1 MPTQT
6 VRGPPHLQAGVDA
19 AKPAVVAMRV
29 RRSPAQHS
37 GSSSSSGR
45 RHSSDRRPLA
55 KRGRKRTMSW
65 EERRARFDERN
76 RASMRW
82 LRQKAAG
89 ILPTAAPKTVD
100 PSVAAAPPSSSL
112 PGAPQ
117 MPPSATADAP
127 AAAAAAAEAADIAK
141 AKAKVQAYRD
151 GSKRLNALVRES
163 SHVSVA
169 PRFLDAAEQRMF
181 GRLRDGAAEYARASR
196 LLRAYKGASAE
207 ERAAKAPLELARQWR
222 RGRLASRWLYVL
234 GREVARRRK
243 LLGGATPESAWVRLL
258 GEWSVIEANWERLG
272 WDEGREDEV
281 EHGAGGAQLRGNGY
295 VGGM

>member
-1 MPTQT
+1 
-6 VRGPPHLQAGVDA
+6 
-19 AKPAVVAMRV
+19 
-29 RRSPAQHS
+29 
-37 GSSSSSGR
+37 
-45 RHSSDRRPLA
+45 
-55 KRGRKRTMSW
+55 
-65 EERRARFDERN
+65 
-76 RASMRW
+76 
-82 LRQKAAG
+82 
-89 ILPTAAPKTVD
+89 
-100 PSVAAAPPSSSL
+100 
-112 PGAPQ
+112 